1 MIYVLR
7 ACRSLLFFYIDRK
20 GITCYT
26 LLCYIDKT
34 LEDGCFFSTLHMKEK
49 LVIRGG
55 KPLCGSITVS
65 GAKNAAVAILPATI
79 LCEEQCEIDNLP
91 NIVDVR
97 LLDNLL
103 CSMGARTES
112 SNTKVTVDASAVTEH
127 VVNNDAVRLMR
138 ASYYLLGALLG
149 RFGKAE
155 VCLPGGCAIGL
166 RPIDQ
171 HIKGMEALG
180 ATIKTEYGMLKAE
193 APNGLVGTDIYLD
206 IVSVG
211 ATINIMLAAV
221 KAKGKTTIVNAAK
234 EPHVVDVANFLNCMG
249 AKVKGAGTDIIRIM
263 GVEHMHGC
271 SYSIIPDQIET
282 GTLMIAAAATRG
294 DLTIQNV
301 IPTHMEA
308 LSAKLIEMGITVEEG
323 DDTLRVTCAKRP
335 KHVNIKTLPYP
346 GFPTD
351 LQQPATVLLSTA
363 EGASIIV
370 ENIFESRFKHINEI
384 RRMGANVSIDGR
396 VCVVEGVER
405 LTGAPVRATDL
416 RAGAALIVAGLM
428 ADGETEI
435 TGIKY
440 IDRGYDHIEGK
451 LKQIGADIH
460 REKLKDIDE
469 YFL

>member
-1 MIYVLR
+1 M
-7 ACRSLLFFYIDRK
+7 S
-20 GITCYT
+20 
-26 LLCYIDKT
+26 
-34 LEDGCFFSTLHMKEK
+34 
-49 LVIRGG
+49 
-55 KPLCGSITVS
+55 GSISVS

-79 LCEEQCEIDNLP
+79 LCQDECEIDNLP
-91 NIVDVR
+91 DIVDVH
-97 LLDNLL
+97 LLDHLL
-103 CSMGARTES
+103 SSMGAKITS
-112 SNTKVTVDASAVTEH
+112 TDTTIKIDTSGVKEH
-127 VVNNDAVRLMR
+127 VVNNDAVRMMR

-149 RFGKAE
+149 RFGRAE

-180 ATIKTEYGMLKAE
+180 ATVKTEYGRLKAE

-234 EPHVVDVANFLNCMG
+234 EPHVVDFANFLNCMG

-263 GVEHMHGC
+263 GVERLHGC
-271 SYSIIPDQIET
+271 SYSVIPDQIET

-294 DLTIQNV
+294 DVTIQNV

-308 LSAKLIEMGITVEEG
+308 LSAKLIEMGVTVEEG
-323 DDTLRVTCAKRP
+323 DDTLRITCQKKP

-428 ADGETEI
+428 ADGQTEI

-440 IDRGYDHIEGK
+440 IDRGYDHIEDK
-451 LKQIGADIH
+451 LKKIGADIH
-460 REKLKDIDE
+460 REKLEDIDE
-469 YFL
+469 YDFDDFI

>member
-1 MIYVLR
+1 
-7 ACRSLLFFYIDRK
+7 
-20 GITCYT
+20 
-26 LLCYIDKT
+26 
-34 LEDGCFFSTLHMKEK
+34 MKEK
-49 LVIRGG
+49 LIIRGG
-55 KPLCGSITVS
+55 KPLRGTVSVS

-79 LCEEQCEIDNLP
+79 LCEGECELDNLP
-91 NIVDVR
+91 NIDDVR
-97 LLDNLL
+97 LLNYLL
-103 CSMGARTES
+103 CCLGAKTELKTNS
-112 SNTKVTVDASAVTEH
+112 IKVDTRNLNTHILK
-127 VVNNDAVRLMR
+127 NDAVKLMR
-138 ASYYLLGALLG
+138 ASYYFMGALLG

-155 VCLPGGCAIGL
+155 VSLPGGCAIGL

-171 HIKGMEALG
+171 HIKGMTALG
-180 ATIKTEYGMLKAE
+180 ATVKTEYGCLKAE

-206 IVSVG
+206 VVSVG

-221 KAKGKTTIVNAAK
+221 LAKGRTTIVNAAK

-249 AKVKGAGTDIIRIM
+249 AKVKGAGTDIVRIT
-263 GVEHMHGC
+263 GVEKLHGC

-294 DLTIQNV
+294 DVTIRNV

-308 LSAKLIEMGITVEEG
+308 LTAKLIEMGVTVEEG
-323 DDTLRVTCAKRP
+323 DDTIRVTCNRRP

-351 LQQPATVLLSTA
+351 LQQPVTVLLSTA

-435 TGIKY
+435 TGVQY
-440 IDRGYDHIEGK
+440 IDRGYDHIEEK
-451 LKQIGADIH
+451 LKMLGADIR
-460 REKLKDIDE
+460 REKLEEIEEFDFFADT
-469 YFL
+469 

>member
-1 MIYVLR
+1 MR
-7 ACRSLLFFYIDRK
+7 
-20 GITCYT
+20 
-26 LLCYIDKT
+26 
-34 LEDGCFFSTLHMKEK
+34 EK

-55 KPLCGSITVS
+55 KPLCGSVTVS

-79 LCEEQCEIDNLP
+79 LCENECEIDNLP
-91 NIVDVR
+91 DIVDVH
-97 LLDNLL
+97 LLDSLL
-103 CSMGARTES
+103 CSMGAKTS
-112 SNTKVTVDASAVTEH
+112 ASKTTMTIDAGGVKEY
-127 VVNNDAVRLMR
+127 VVNNDAVKMMR

-171 HIKGMEALG
+171 HVKGMEALG
-180 ATIKTEYGMLKAE
+180 ASVKTEYGMLKAE
-193 APNGLVGTDIYLD
+193 APCGLVGTDIYLD

-221 KAKGKTTIVNAAK
+221 KAKGRTTIVNAAK

-249 AKVKGAGTDIIRIM
+249 AKVKGAGTDIVRIT
-263 GVEHMHGC
+263 GVEHLHGC
-271 SYSIIPDQIET
+271 TYSIIPDQIET

-294 DLTIQNV
+294 DLTIKNV

-308 LSAKLIEMGITVEEG
+308 LSAKLIEMGVTVEEG
-323 DDTLRVTCAKRP
+323 DDTLRVTCQKKP

-428 ADGETEI
+428 ADGRTEI

-440 IDRGYDHIEGK
+440 IDRGYDHIENK
-451 LKQIGADIH
+451 LKQLGADIH
-460 REKLKDIDE
+460 REKLEDIDE
-469 YFL
+469 YDLM

>member
-1 MIYVLR
+1 MR
-7 ACRSLLFFYIDRK
+7 
-20 GITCYT
+20 
-26 LLCYIDKT
+26 
-34 LEDGCFFSTLHMKEK
+34 FFSHKELMKEK
-49 LVIRGG
+49 LIIKGG
-55 KPLCGSITVS
+55 KPLTGTVTVS

-79 LCEEQCEIDNLP
+79 LCEGECELDNLP
-91 NIVDVR
+91 NIDDVR
-97 LLDNLL
+97 LLNYLL
-103 CSMGARTES
+103 GSMGAKTELKS
-112 SNTKVTVDASAVTEH
+112 TSIKVDTRELNTYIL
-127 VVNNDAVRLMR
+127 NNDAVKLMR
-138 ASYYLLGALLG
+138 ASYYFMGALLG

-155 VCLPGGCAIGL
+155 VALPGGCAIGL

-171 HIKGMEALG
+171 HVKGMEALG
-180 ATIKTEYGMLKAE
+180 ATVKTEYGCLKAE
-193 APNGLVGTDIYLD
+193 APNGLIGTDIYLD
-206 IVSVG
+206 VVSVG

-221 KAKGKTTIVNAAK
+221 LAKGKTTIVNAAK

-249 AKVKGAGTDIIRIM
+249 AKVKGAGTDIVRIT
-263 GVEHMHGC
+263 GVEKLHGC
-271 SYSIIPDQIET
+271 NYAIIPDQIET

-294 DLTIQNV
+294 DLTIKNV

-308 LSAKLIEMGITVEEG
+308 LTAKLIEMGVTVDEG
-323 DDTLRVTCAKRP
+323 DDYLHVTCTRRP

-363 EGASIIV
+363 DGASIIV

-428 ADGETEI
+428 ADGQTEI
-435 TGIKY
+435 TGVQY

-451 LKQIGADIH
+451 LRQIGADIH
-460 REKLKDIDE
+460 REKAEEVEDFD
-469 YFL
+469 FFTNT

>member
-1 MIYVLR
+1 MEVS
-7 ACRSLLFFYIDRK
+7 AFFARYYMRQ
-20 GITCYT
+20 
-26 LLCYIDKT
+26 
-34 LEDGCFFSTLHMKEK
+34 K
-49 LVIRGG
+49 LIIRGG
-55 KPLCGSITVS
+55 KPLKGHVAVS
-65 GAKNAAVAILPATI
+65 GAKNAAVAILPAVI
-79 LCEEQCEIDNLP
+79 LCESECEIDNLP
-91 NIVDVR
+91 NIDDVR
-97 LLDNLL
+97 LIEYLL
-103 CSMGARTES
+103 CKMGAKT
-112 SNTKVTVDASAVTEH
+112 TFQDDKMTIDASGVKEH
-127 VVNNDAVRLMR
+127 VVNNEAVKMMR

-171 HIKGMEALG
+171 HIKGMQALG
-180 ATIKTEYGMLKAE
+180 AKVKTEYGMLKAE
-193 APNGLVGTDIYLD
+193 APNGLVGTDIYMD

-234 EPHVVDVANFLNCMG
+234 EPHVVDAANFLNRMG

-263 GVEHMHGC
+263 GVDKLHGC

-294 DLTIQNV
+294 DVLIENV

-308 LSAKLIEMGITVEEG
+308 LSAKLIEMGVTVEEG
-323 DDTLRVTCAKRP
+323 DDTLRVTCLERP
-335 KHVNIKTLPYP
+335 KRVKIKTLPYP

-351 LQQPATVLLSTA
+351 LQQPATALLSTA
-363 EGASIIV
+363 EGTSIIV
-370 ENIFESRFKHINEI
+370 ENIFESRYKHINEI
-384 RRMGANVSIDGR
+384 RRMGANISIDGR
-396 VCVVEGVER
+396 MCVVEGVER

-435 TGIKY
+435 TGVKY
-440 IDRGYDHIEGK
+440 IDRGYDHIENK
-451 LKQIGADIH
+451 LKQVGADIH
-460 REKLKDIDE
+460 REKLKEVDE
-469 YFL
+469 YDFI

>member
-1 MIYVLR
+1 M
-7 ACRSLLFFYIDRK
+7 
-20 GITCYT
+20 T
-26 LLCYIDKT
+26 
-34 LEDGCFFSTLHMKEK
+34 EK

-55 KPLCGSITVS
+55 KPLYGRVAVS
-65 GAKNAAVAILPATI
+65 GAKNAAVAILPAAL
-79 LCEEQCEIDNLP
+79 LCGGVCEIENLP
-91 NIVDVR
+91 DIEDVR
-97 LLDNLL
+97 LLNFMLS
-103 CSMGARTES
+103 SMGANTELTES
-112 SNTKVTVDASAVTEH
+112 RMRLDTSGVSGYR
-127 VVNNDAVRLMR
+127 VNNEAVKHMR
-138 ASYYLLGALLG
+138 ASYYFVGALLG
-149 RFGKAE
+149 RYGRAE
-155 VCLPGGCAIGL
+155 IALPGGCAIGL

-171 HIKGMEALG
+171 HIKGLEAMG
-180 ATIKTEYGMLKAE
+180 ASVKTEYGMIVAE
-193 APNGLVGTDIYLD
+193 AQNGLIGTDIYLD

-249 AKVKGAGTDIIRIM
+249 AKVKGAGTDIIRIT
-263 GVEHMHGC
+263 GVEQLHGC
-271 SYSIIPDQIET
+271 AYSIIPDQIET

-294 DLTIQNV
+294 DLTIEKV

-308 LSAKLIEMGITVEEG
+308 LTAKLIEMGVTVEEG
-323 DDTLRVTCAKRP
+323 DDTLRVTCTRRP

-428 ADGETEI
+428 ADGRTEI
-435 TGIKY
+435 TGVKY
-440 IDRGYDHIEGK
+440 IDRGYDHIEEK
-451 LKQIGADIH
+451 LKQLGAEVH
-460 REKLKDIDE
+460 REEAAEEED
-469 YFL
+469 Y

>member
-1 MIYVLR
+1 MCGFARI
-7 ACRSLLFFYIDRK
+7 
-20 GITCYT
+20 GM
-26 LLCYIDKT
+26 
-34 LEDGCFFSTLHMKEK
+34 MKEK
-49 LVIRGG
+49 LVIKGG
-55 KPLCGSITVS
+55 KPLNGTVGVS

-79 LCEEQCEIDNLP
+79 LCEGKCEIDNLP
-91 NIVDVR
+91 NIDDVR
-97 LLDNLL
+97 LLDLLL
-103 CSMGARTES
+103 CWMGATTALDK
-112 SNTKVTVDASAVTEH
+112 TKITVETSGINKH
-127 VVNNDAVRLMR
+127 VIDNDAVKMMR
-138 ASYYLLGALLG
+138 ASYYLMGALLG

-155 VCLPGGCAIGL
+155 VALPGGCAIGL

-180 ATIKTEYGMLKAE
+180 ATVKTEYGMLKAQ
-193 APNGLVGTDIYLD
+193 APNGLHGTDIYLD
-206 IVSVG
+206 VVSVG

-221 KAKGKTTIVNAAK
+221 LAKGKTTIVNAAK

-249 AKVKGAGTDIIRIM
+249 AKVKGAGTDIVRIT
-263 GVEHMHGC
+263 GVDKLHGC

-294 DLTIQNV
+294 DLTITNV

-323 DDTLRVTCAKRP
+323 DDTLRVTCARKP

-363 EGASIIV
+363 DGASIIV
-370 ENIFESRFKHINEI
+370 ESIFESRFKHINEI
-384 RRMGANVSIDGR
+384 RRMGAKVSIDGR

-435 TGIKY
+435 TGVQY
-440 IDRGYDHIEGK
+440 IDRGYDHIESK
-451 LKQIGADIH
+451 LKSVGADIH
-460 REKLKDIDE
+460 REKMTEVDDFNFCLD
-469 YFL
+469 

>member
-1 MIYVLR
+1 
-7 ACRSLLFFYIDRK
+7 
-20 GITCYT
+20 
-26 LLCYIDKT
+26 
-34 LEDGCFFSTLHMKEK
+34 MKEK
-49 LVIRGG
+49 LIIKGG
-55 KPLCGSITVS
+55 KPLTGTVTVS

-79 LCEEQCEIDNLP
+79 LCEGECELDNLP
-91 NIVDVR
+91 NIDDVR
-97 LLDNLL
+97 LLNYLL
-103 CSMGARTES
+103 GSMGAKTELKS
-112 SNTKVTVDASAVTEH
+112 TSIKVDSRELNTYILNNEAVK
-127 VVNNDAVRLMR
+127 LMR
-138 ASYYLLGALLG
+138 ASYYFMGALLG

-155 VCLPGGCAIGL
+155 VALPGGCAIGL

-171 HIKGMEALG
+171 HVKGMEALG
-180 ATIKTEYGMLKAE
+180 ATVKTEYGCLKAE
-193 APNGLVGTDIYLD
+193 APDGLHGTDIYLD
-206 IVSVG
+206 VVSVG

-221 KAKGKTTIVNAAK
+221 LAKGKTTIVNAAK

-249 AKVKGAGTDIIRIM
+249 AKVKGAGTDVVRIT
-263 GVEHMHGC
+263 GVEKMHGC

-294 DLTIQNV
+294 DLTIKNV

-308 LSAKLIEMGITVEEG
+308 LSAKLIEMGITVDEG
-323 DDTLRVTCAKRP
+323 DDFIRVTCQKRP

-363 EGASIIV
+363 DGASIIV

-435 TGIKY
+435 TGVQY

-451 LKQIGADIH
+451 LRQIGADIR
-460 REKLKDIDE
+460 REKVEEIEDFD
-469 YFL
+469 FFTNT